1 MRGID
6 ALAAACAPAEDPATS
21 QEQNNISEA
30 MCEKIAEKVLQRLQ
44 AGLTEPEKPE
54 KDEPEKEDPEP
65 AEAPEEGENT
75 DGISE
80 SL

>member
-6 ALAAACAPAEDPATS
+6 ALAAACAPAEDPAAA

-30 MCEKIAEKVLQRLQ
+30 MCDKIAEKVLQRLQ
-44 AGLTEPEKPE
+44 AGLTDTEKPE
-54 KDEPEKEDPEP
+54 KEEPEKEDPEP

-75 DGISE
+75 DGTCE